1 MDDNKPFYD
10 LYLKDY
16 LKRLAYCKE
25 KGIDTIMLTGD
36 SEPQQNRNFL
46 TYFGLFMQLMG
57 QPFRKIEMQTTGVLI
72 DRNYLRFLRNHVGVN
87 TIALSLSSFDSDLN
101 MWYNGTLREL
111 RVDIPL
117 LCSQIK
123 EYDFNLRL
131 CVNMTDGYDWYT
143 SDEDTPQSRWIKEH
157 GAPPEVKEVV
167 ERYVKA
173 HGKPI
178 DVLPYGAI
186 KYSVDGIST
195 VIDSDCMNKAGTEDN
210 KYYILRP
217 DCHLYSQWDD
227 PASLIF

>member
-1 MDDNKPFYD
+1 
-10 LYLKDY
+10 
-16 LKRLAYCKE
+16 
-25 KGIDTIMLTGD
+25 
-36 SEPQQNRNFL
+36 
-46 TYFGLFMQLMG
+46 
-57 QPFRKIEMQTTGVLI
+57 
-72 DRNYLRFLRNHVGVN
+72 
-87 TIALSLSSFDSDLN
+87 
-101 MWYNGTLREL
+101 
-111 RVDIPL
+111 
-117 LCSQIK
+117 
-123 EYDFNLRL
+123 
-131 CVNMTDGYDWYT
+131 MTDGYDWQDIDGIFHTAHYLGADQMTFRVLYT

-178 DVLPYGAI
+178 DILPYRAI

-195 VIDSDCMNKAGTEDN
+195 VIDADCMNKAGTEDN